1 MTPRPAG
8 EGVEGS
14 SAGGTRVPWAKSS
27 MVEALGSAGGSGGGG
42 AIGGVE
48 SMRVER
54 GRTWHCR
61 RAVQAAALRGWRS
74 GVDREG
80 EWEGVTGGLDSR
92 WVDPG
97 ARVEWNLDL
106 KVPKN
111 SS

>member
-14 SAGGTRVPWAKSS
+14 SAGRARAPWAKSC
-27 MVEALGSAGGSGGGG
+27 MVEALGSAGGGGG
-42 AIGGVE
+42 AVGGVE
-48 SMRVER
+48 MQAGGA
-54 GRTWHCR
+54 GRKWRCR
-61 RAVQAAALRGWRS
+61 RAVQAVALRGWRS

-80 EWEGVTGGLDSR
+80 EWVGVTGGLDSR

-111 SS
+111 TS